1 MLRPTYG
8 SLAALQVPTDNIST
22 VPLNWLGQDGRKR
35 VQPPQVIRDL
45 GLYRCKRLVH
55 VRKQPLETLN
65 RDLAWLCVIRARRRA
80 AGGPRTLGPLS
91 QIPTTF
97 ANIEDLLMYH
107 RSVASSGE
115 ADHSGNLLLRA
126 VLRRAKV
133 RSTQMR
139 LLLTV
144 HCRMPCRVQSRSAC
158 SSMLPTPYG

>member
-1 MLRPTYG
+1 MARWQHCRFLPITYRQSLLTGWVKMDGRGCNRPKLYVT
-8 SLAALQVPTDNIST
+8 LAFTDANVWSTSESSHLKPST
-22 VPLNWLGQDGRKR
+22 V
-35 VQPPQVIRDL
+35 
-45 GLYRCKRLVH
+45 
-55 VRKQPLETLN
+55 
-65 RDLAWLCVIRARRRA
+65 DLAWLCVIRARRRA